1 MELEGKEL
9 EVMLTYEKKDEQF
22 SYYIGLL
29 NGHKI
34 TVVSYINHPVKGF
47 MLQIDISLLEA
58 LKIPSKNIL
67 REYLT
72 FKIIRLPEKGSIC
85 IRMVLDKN
93 IRMEKDRILWQ
104 MKKEQKEMITI
115 K

>member
-1 MELEGKEL
+1 MELEGKEI
-9 EVMLTYEKKDEQF
+9 EVILTFQKKDEQF
-22 SYYIGLL
+22 SYYMGSL
-29 NGHKI
+29 NTHQI
-34 TVVSYINHPVKGF
+34 TVVSHINHPVKGF

-67 REYLT
+67 RDYLT
-72 FKIIRLPEKGSIC
+72 FKIIRLPEKGRIC

-104 MKKEQKEMITI
+104 IKKEQKEMITI